1 MYLLCTQQLQC
12 VFVPFCLL
20 FVTVPPM
27 LLLLLKMDFI
37 LRFWRYSFSKSD
49 RKPEHSGLQKF
60 GTSRVRPV
68 GSEAK
73 LKISESRNVEKFTG
87 AKEVQKASKS
97 PKVRRLRKFESSIVR

>member
-1 MYLLCTQQLQC
+1 MR
-12 VFVPFCLL
+12 FRSFL
-20 FVTVPPM
+20 FVVRHCPPNAPTA
-27 LLLLLKMDFI
+27 LKNGLF

-60 GTSRVRPV
+60 GTSRVRHV